1 MSFLFKK
8 YIQDTFNIQIKLFP
22 NFNSGD
28 TITVYYTIKEGDKI
42 RIQSFKGVV
51 IKRNGSSI
59 NTQTFTVRKLSGE
72 IGVERIFVL
81 SQPSIKKIEI
91 EKRGKVSK
99 SKIYYF
105 RKLKG
110 KKARIKEKRFSKDRS
125 AKSSRVLIND

>member
-1 MSFLFKK
+1 MNFIFKK
-8 YIQDTFNIQIKLFP
+8 YIQETLNIQTKSFP

-51 IKRNGSSI
+51 IKKNGSSI
-59 NTQTFTVRKLSGE
+59 NTKTFTVRKLSGE
-72 IGVERIFVL
+72 IGVERIFIL
-81 SQPSIKKIEI
+81 NQPSIQKIKIE
-91 EKRGKVSK
+91 KKGKVCK

-110 KKARIKEKRFSKDRS
+110 KKARIKEKPIIKTN
-125 AKSSRVLIND
+125 K